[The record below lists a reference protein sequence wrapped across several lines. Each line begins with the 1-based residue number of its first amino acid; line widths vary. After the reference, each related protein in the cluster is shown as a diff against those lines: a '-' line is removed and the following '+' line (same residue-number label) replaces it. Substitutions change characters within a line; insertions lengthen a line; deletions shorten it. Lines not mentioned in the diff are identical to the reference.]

1 MLAAFTDQAGSA
13 CIGAGGN
20 VLPDY
25 PPLKPIAWPGPL
37 MSKLQKYLPRLFWAA
52 CALAVVASE
61 SRCFAHQFRYAVR
74 DIHHSS
80 WTSESGVSAV
90 FEIQQDADGYLWL
103 NTANGVVRFDGV
115 RFQSLEDATNNA
127 VRSPDIRSV
136 YLAPSGRIWFTTRT
150 ADLILLERGQARVYS
165 NDKVCLSV
173 APNGGMVEDVD
184 GSLWIKALSGL
195 YHLRGFLSCEQI
207 NEGGGYPGGFPAAI
221 LIDRK
226 GTIWVKAPSGA
237 LLFRPRDKS
246 KFELSQYVS
255 GPTSQAAFLH
265 EGPDGSIWLSDEIG
279 LRRLNLSPP
288 PSALSR
294 PPATARKNAPRFGD
308 FAFTADGSL
317 WAVVD
322 KGVSRFDEREWVPKG
337 MVDIAT
343 GESTTRAEGL
353 SSNAIWN
360 LKVDREGS
368 VWIGTNSGLD
378 RLRTTALKTILLPLA
393 EEHEFSLTAGDNGSV
408 WTGNTSLPLTH
419 VDINGRLTTI
429 DKTHEAICI
438 RRDYKGTI
446 WSAAAGPV
454 HLWHSSPRGF
464 FPVHYPEEKMARIVS
479 LAIDR
484 NNEPWIN
491 LRPGTTFHFT
501 HGIWRNEN
509 EAIGKGIGVLGAM
522 VNDNEGIVWL
532 AFAKHLVRWDGKSY
546 QKYSYSENKFDVSV
560 GTMAARGDHV
570 WIAGTGGI
578 VLFTR
583 GGFYL
588 MEFIDPKLPGRVS
601 GIAETEK
608 GELWANGFT
617 GITHVSAGELA
628 RWIGNPTTK
637 VAGEH
642 LDALDGLPGLSAERF
657 PEPSLVEGSDGRMWF
672 ATMKGIAWLDEVV
685 LARIRN
691 PIPPP
696 VFVTAVISNGKAYSG
711 SVGLTLP
718 KHTQNLEI
726 DYTALS
732 LAVPERVLF
741 RYKLDG
747 VDKDWQQPGA
757 RREAFYT
764 NLSPGH
770 YIFHVIACNN
780 DGVWSSEGGSF
791 QFSIAPAF
799 YQTNWFLLLCAA
811 LVACLA
817 WAVFQWRM
825 RQAHARAHMQME
837 ERLSERTRIA
847 RELHDTLLQSFQGL
861 ILHFQR
867 ARNLLPGRA
876 SEAISTM
883 DRALD
888 GAEQAIVEGRDAIH
902 DLRSPALAAKG
913 LVEEI
918 TSLQEELAAKNGGK
932 DAAQFR
938 VVIEGSAQTLNSG
951 VHIEIY
957 RIARE
962 ALRNAF
968 SHSQAR
974 RIETEV
980 AYDSNLFRLRI
991 RDDGKGIDPKVL
1003 NRVERVGH
1011 WGLAGMRERA
1021 QRLGGDLEVWSEP
1034 GAGTE
1039 VDLRVPASIAYQSYP
1054 GRNSIWLFWKKKKN
1068 DHEDHS

>member
-1 MLAAFTDQAGSA
+1 MGTKRAVFSRISRRQNGSAGRAALGGAERAQDALMWQLAKHLARPFLAAS
-13 CIGAGGN
+13 
-20 VLPDY
+20 V
-25 PPLKPIAWPGPL
+25 
-37 MSKLQKYLPRLFWAA
+37 
-52 CALAVVASE
+52 LAVVASG
-61 SRCFAHQFRYAVR
+61 SRCFAEESRYAIR
-74 DIHHSS
+74 DIHRSS
-80 WTSESGVSAV
+80 WTSENGVSAV
-90 FEIQQDADGYLWL
+90 FEIQQDSDGYLWL

-115 RFQSLEDATNNA
+115 RFQSVEDATNNA
-127 VRSPDIRSV
+127 VHSPDIRSV

-150 ADLILLERGQARVYS
+150 ADLILLDRGQATVYS

-195 YHLRGFLSCEQI
+195 YHLRGYLSCEQI
-207 NEGGGYPGGFPAAI
+207 NESGGYPGGFPAAI

-226 GTIWVKAPSGA
+226 GTVWVKAPSGA
-237 LLFRPRDKS
+237 LLFRARGKS

-255 GPTSQAAFLH
+255 GPTSQPAFLH
-265 EGPDGSIWLSDEIG
+265 EGPDGSIWVSDEIG
-279 LRRLNLSPP
+279 VRRLNLRPP
-288 PSALSR
+288 LSVLTS
-294 PPATARKNAPRFGD
+294 PPATARKIFPRFGD
-308 FAFTADGSL
+308 FAFTPDGSL

-322 KGVSRFDEREWVPKG
+322 KGISRFDAREWMSKG
-337 MVDIAT
+337 TVDIAG

-360 LKVDREGS
+360 LRVDREGS
-368 VWIGTNSGLD
+368 VWVGTNSGLD
-378 RLRTTALKTILLPLA
+378 RLRTTALKTIMLPTA
-393 EEHEFSLTAGDNGSV
+393 EEHEFSLSAGDNGSV
-408 WTGNTSLPLTH
+408 WTGNTSLPLTN
-419 VDINGRLTTI
+419 VDAEGRFTSI
-429 DKTHEAICI
+429 DGTQEAICI

-446 WSAAAGPV
+446 WSAGEGPV
-454 HLWHSSPRGF
+454 HLWRSSPGGF

-479 LAIDR
+479 LAVDR

-491 LRPGTTFHFT
+491 IRPGTTFHFT
-501 HGIWRNEN
+501 HGTWKNEN

-522 VNDNEGIVWL
+522 VNDNEGVVWL
-532 AFAKHLVRWDGKSY
+532 AFAKHLVRWDGTSY
-546 QKYSYSENKFDVSV
+546 QKYSFSSNRFDVSV
-560 GTMAARGDHV
+560 GTMAVRGDHV
-570 WIAGTGGI
+570 WIAGVGGI

-583 GGFYL
+583 GNFYL
-588 MEFIDPKLPGRVS
+588 MEFVDPRFPGRVS

-617 GITHVSAGELA
+617 GITHLSATELA
-628 RWIGNPTTK
+628 RWIRDPTSK

-642 LDALDGLPGLSAERF
+642 LDAFDGLPGLSAERF
-657 PEPSLVEGSDGRMWF
+657 PEPSVVEASDGRMWF
-672 ATMKGIAWLDEVV
+672 ATMKGIAWLDEAALV
-685 LARIRN
+685 RIRN

-696 VFVTAVISNGKAYSG
+696 VFVTAIISNGKAYSG
-711 SVGLTLP
+711 VSNLALP
-718 KHTQNLEI
+718 RHTQNLEI

-741 RYKLDG
+741 RYRLDG
-747 VDKDWQQPGA
+747 VDKDWQEPGA

-764 NLSPGH
+764 NLSPGR
-770 YIFHVIACNN
+770 YKFHVIACNN
-780 DGVWSSEGGSF
+780 DGVWSNEGGSF

-799 YQTNWFLLLCAA
+799 YQTNWFLLLCFAVVAFLVWAA
-811 LVACLA
+811 S
-817 WAVFQWRM
+817 QWRV

-867 ARNLLPGRA
+867 ARNLLPERV
-876 SEAISTM
+876 SEAIPAM

-902 DLRSPALAAKG
+902 DLRSPAPAALGLA
-913 LVEEI
+913 EQI
-918 TSLQEELAAKNGGK
+918 TSLGEELVAKDGNK
-932 DAAQFR
+932 EAVQFR
-938 VVIEGSAQTLNSG
+938 AVIEGTAQTLNPN
-951 VHIEIY
+951 VHIEVF

-974 RIETEV
+974 RVETEV
-980 AYDSNLFRLRI
+980 AYSSNLFRLRI

-1003 NRVERVGH
+1003 NRAERIGH

-1021 QRLGGDLEVWSEP
+1021 QRLGGELEVWSEP

-1039 VDLRVPASIAYQSYP
+1039 VELRIPAPIVYESSSL
-1054 GRNSIWLFWKKKKN
+1054 RNNFWLFWKKPKK
-1068 DHEDHS
+1068 DHEHHA